1 MFGLSKK
8 AELHAPFAGSVVDV
22 SQVPDPVFSQKML
35 GEGFAV
41 QPDDGAELIVLA
53 PVAGE
58 IVKVFK
64 TGHAF
69 AMRTDQGVEVLVHI
83 GLETVELKGEG
94 FNVLAES
101 GQSVQAGEPIV
112 KVDAVRVKAAGYNL
126 ITPIVLTKRGQT
138 KDVKISVGHAQAQD
152 AVCTYKLS

>member
-8 AELHAPFAGSVVDV
+8 AELHAPFAGNVVDV

-41 QPDDGAELIVLA
+41 QPDDGDELTVLA

-112 KVDAVRVKAAGYNL
+112 KVDAARVKAAGYNL
-126 ITPIVLTKRGQT
+126 ITPVVLTKRGQT
-138 KDVKISVGHAQAQD
+138 KDVKVSAVHAQANE
-152 AVCTYKLS
+152 AVCSFKLC